1 VVPAKSTPRFKP
13 SNSNKLA
20 ALAVSVSAFFFA
32 ALKGFEQSAF
42 LFQVGRLK
50 GSTSTMISAGG
61 GGGGGGVGGGGGCAE
76 ACEMEPPL
84 AGYGRVS
91 PLCLKLKPPT
101 EVRDSSP
108 LLEEEDV
115 SGLTGIQVR
124 GCGACPRA
132 ASAVVHRG

>member
-1 VVPAKSTPRFKP
+1 M
-13 SNSNKLA
+13 
-20 ALAVSVSAFFFA
+20 
-32 ALKGFEQSAF
+32 KGLGAF
-42 LFQVGRLK
+42 LCQVGRLK

-61 GGGGGGVGGGGGCAE
+61 GGGGVGGGGARAE
-76 ACEMEPPL
+76 AWEVEPPL

-115 SGLTGIQVR
+115 SGLTGIPDGRHTVSLT
-124 GCGACPRA
+124 A
-132 ASAVVHRG
+132 

>member
-20 ALAVSVSAFFFA
+20 ALAVSAFSFEAF
-32 ALKGFEQSAF
+32 ALKGLGAF
-42 LFQVGRLK
+42 LCQVGRLK

-61 GGGGGGVGGGGGCAE
+61 GGGGVGGGGARAE
-76 ACEMEPPL
+76 AWEVEPPL

-115 SGLTGIQVR
+115 SGLTGIPDGRHTVSLT
-124 GCGACPRA
+124 A
-132 ASAVVHRG
+132 